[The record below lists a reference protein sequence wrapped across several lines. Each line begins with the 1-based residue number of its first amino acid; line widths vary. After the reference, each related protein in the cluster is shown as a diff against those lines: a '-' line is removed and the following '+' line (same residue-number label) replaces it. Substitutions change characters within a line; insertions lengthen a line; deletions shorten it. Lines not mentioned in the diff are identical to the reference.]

1 MDAERSK
8 KVGVVV
14 REYDAEKDLSGAE
27 AVDRMCEVGPSGT
40 VSLFTDL
47 LGDPICRVRHSPAF
61 LMLVS
66 GSTSTDSVS
75 KLLTNSRS
83 NVILFIVSYTVA
95 ETTGPE
101 KGIVGIV
108 RGCVKTITCG
118 KKTPRP
124 SAAVAAV
131 AAPIYTK
138 AAYILG
144 LRVSPCHRRMGIGL
158 KLVERMEDWFR
169 SNGAEYAYMATEKD
183 NEASLR
189 LFTDRCGYTKFR
201 TPKLLV
207 QPVFAHS
214 LGPRAALISL
224 RPTDAESLY
233 RRRFSATE
241 FFPRDIDAV
250 LRNPLSL
257 GTFLAVPSGSA
268 SAWTG
273 SIDRF
278 LAEPPESWAVLSVWD
293 CKSLFRLEVR
303 NAPLLW
309 RGLSWTTRAVDRVLP
324 WLRVPSVPDL
334 FRPFGGYFLYG
345 LGGDGPSAASLLRS
359 LCRHAHNMALAGGCS
374 VIATEVSASEPLIS
388 GIPHWRR
395 LSFDEDLWCIK
406 RLAEEYSDGAIG
418 DWTRSPPG
426 SSIFV
431 DPREV

>member
-8 KVGVVV
+8 KVEVVV

-61 LMLVS
+61 LMLV
-66 GSTSTDSVS
+66 
-75 KLLTNSRS
+75 
-83 NVILFIVSYTVA
+83 A

-124 SAAVAAV
+124 SAAV

-257 GTFLAVPSGSA
+257 GTFLAVLSGSA

-388 GIPHWRR
+388 GIPHWR